1 MDRSPN
7 PFISTSPPLITD
19 KLHSFTKFSE
29 TGFSLDSYDK
39 WCAFRPGKPKRK
51 PKSPT
56 KPSIFVNDE
65 DEEEGNSPP
74 PFTSKKKKTSR
85 SHNSSSR
92 RQRISSG
99 SSSSDEGIG
108 QWRSKE
114 RKLKRSSRALESPSP
129 NKTTSDKFT
138 VAVNDYRSAMKGVG
152 SSAR

>member
-1 MDRSPN
+1 MARSPN
-7 PFISTSPPLITD
+7 PFIPTSSSPLITD
-19 KLHSFTKFSE
+19 KLHSLTKFSE
-29 TGFSLDSYDK
+29 TVFSLDSYDK

-65 DEEEGNSPP
+65 AEEEGNSPP
-74 PFTSKKKKTSR
+74 LFKSKKKKTSR

-99 SSSSDEGIG
+99 SSDEDIG

-114 RKLKRSSRALESPSP
+114 RKLKRSSRVLESPSP
-129 NKTTSDKFT
+129 NKTTSDNFT